1 MILYNE
7 ERDSPAF
14 KQQFLKDYTP
24 SVGMMFS
31 EGVGAGFRDISVMLT
46 KSVMD
51 MDKAENA
58 PLLTEEDWKNSK
70 FYDETIKWDE
80 SFTTP
85 KARLLKE
92 RRDRE
97 RELGFLLDRAGAGG
111 TAAFYGGALVGT
123 IPDPVNYIPFVGIL
137 SKAKSAAVLAK
148 LAQKGRLGR
157 AVTSA
162 ADAAIGTAAYQFF
175 PGYGL
180 MAERETYQ
188 VKYDMRDALTDL
200 GLALGVGFGLGAALG
215 PIHPKDQSYD
225 QVNATTRGKRVT
237 PDGEAVPD
245 NLPPEPVNT
254 AAQRA
259 WDSTAP
265 TDKVDLLRRKIAA
278 DGAGVESNVPV
289 PRQKGAEQAIAQDAA
304 RLQAAKEAFAD
315 SQIINSDGS
324 PRVMYHGTGSNIT
337 AFAPNPNRG
346 GLIYFSSQPR
356 DASGYAIAK
365 GSNAEKTVDFEILA
379 DRFPD
384 VFDAKTGKVLNARK
398 LRKAIEDTPSNYLE
412 VEDIANLAKRDKVSF
427 ARAFERLYESNFQGG
442 NVLPVYI
449 NAKKVLGSE
458 DAPAMKWQEAEKLGS
473 KHFKDKGYDAVWINE
488 GEGMIASLA
497 IYDPKLAKS
506 IYNPGRFD
514 FQEDQ
519 LIPDEVWNTPP
530 RSPEPLP
537 PVDDTPTKQNLKRV
551 EAKEVEV
558 ETQLD
563 NIELTDAEALVL
575 AELNKEVK
583 GTEKLVEA
591 VRDVVPCLLTY
602 G

>member
-31 EGVGAGFRDISVMLT
+31 EGVGAGFRDVSYMLA

-123 IPDPVNYIPFVGIL
+123 VPDPVNYIPFVGIL

-157 AVTSA
+157 AATSA

-215 PIHPKDQSYD
+215 PIHPKDKSYD

-289 PRQKGAEQAIAQDAA
+289 PRQEIELQLKQTTPEFRQWFSGSKVTSKSGAPMRLYHGSPSGDIQMFGQRNFGLFGEGYYFTTNPDVASTYAKKGTPTVYPVYLSIKNPMNMDQAVAYQRWRRMFKNDPELLAEVLPEKKPAHIKTNEDAFKDIVDWYARDNTPDYEVGEALREAFKKEGIDGLTHKGGGRVKKGSTPHRVFIAFEPDQIKFAYSEGIKDFDALDA
-304 RLQAAKEAFAD
+304 KAAKD
-315 SQIINSDGS
+315 
-324 PRVMYHGTGSNIT
+324 
-337 AFAPNPNRG
+337 
-346 GLIYFSSQPR
+346 L
-356 DASGYAIAK
+356 
-365 GSNAEKTVDFEILA
+365 
-379 DRFPD
+379 
-384 VFDAKTGKVLNARK
+384 
-398 LRKAIEDTPSNYLE
+398 
-412 VEDIANLAKRDKVSF
+412 
-427 ARAFERLYESNFQGG
+427 
-442 NVLPVYI
+442 
-449 NAKKVLGSE
+449 E
-458 DAPAMKWQEAEKLGS
+458 DALAEVA
-473 KHFKDKGYDAVWINE
+473 DD
-488 GEGMIASLA
+488 
-497 IYDPKLAKS
+497 
-506 IYNPGRFD
+506 
-514 FQEDQ
+514 
-519 LIPDEVWNTPP
+519 IPDEVWNMPP
-530 RSPEPLP
+530 RGPEPLP

-551 EAKEVEV
+551 EAKEAEV

-563 NIELTDAEALVL
+563 NIELTDAEALML
-575 AELNKEVK
+575 AESNKEVE
-583 GTEKLVEA
+583 GTEKLMEA